1 MSKSILLAALWLFN
15 EMAYEFAI
23 FVRGHI
29 FGLVMAPFPAATLF
43 FVESML
49 ELPLIAVLFLGYHSA
64 ITNSVLILQS
74 TTEFDEF
81 LTTGQPLA

>member
-1 MSKSILLAALWLFN
+1 
-15 EMAYEFAI
+15 MAYEFAV
-23 FVRGHI
+23 FVRSHI
-29 FGLVMAPFPAATLF
+29 FLLIMAPFPAGTLF

-64 ITNSVLILQS
+64 MTNSALILQS

-81 LTTGQPLA
+81 LTTTETLA